1 MGMWVYIRHTIL
13 FFIQITMQ
21 TFYELD
27 TWDWQIL
34 IREVNEEW
42 VKVRDNVVDT
52 VWVSEELE
60 NAGSFYSTI
69 GRALLYADMY
79 NRQKLLKAFEDRI
92 LQACLQ
98 IKDKWKELD

>member
-1 MGMWVYIRHTIL
+1 
-13 FFIQITMQ
+13 MQ

-27 TWDWQIL
+27 TWDWKIL

-42 VKVRDNVVDT
+42 VKIKDNVVDT

-60 NAGSFYSTI
+60 SAGSFYSTI
-69 GRALLYADMY
+69 WRALLYADMY
-79 NRQKLLKAFEDRI
+79 NRQKLVKAFSDRI
-92 LQACLQ
+92 LQACLE

>member
-1 MGMWVYIRHTIL
+1 
-13 FFIQITMQ
+13 MQ

-42 VKVRDNVVDT
+42 VKVKDNVVDT

-69 GRALLYADMY
+69 WMALLYADMY
-79 NRQKLLKAFEDRI
+79 NRQKLVKAFSDRI
-92 LQACLQ
+92 LQACLE

>member
-1 MGMWVYIRHTIL
+1 
-13 FFIQITMQ
+13 MQ

-42 VKVRDNVVDT
+42 VKVKDNVVDT

-69 GRALLYADMY
+69 WRALLYADMY
-79 NRQKLLKAFEDRI
+79 NRQKLVKAFSDRI
-92 LQACLQ
+92 LQACLE
-98 IKDKWKELD
+98 IKDKWEELD

>member
-1 MGMWVYIRHTIL
+1 
-13 FFIQITMQ
+13 MQ

-34 IREVNEEW
+34 IREVNEEG

-52 VWVSEELE
+52 VYIAEQLE

-69 GRALLYADMY
+69 WRALLYADMY
-79 NRQKLLKAFEDRI
+79 NKNKLVKAFSDRF
-92 LQACLQ
+92 LQAALE
-98 IKDKWKELD
+98 IKDKRTELD

>member
-1 MGMWVYIRHTIL
+1 
-13 FFIQITMQ
+13 MQ
-21 TFYELD
+21 TFYELN

-42 VKVRDNVVDT
+42 VKVKDNVVDT

-69 GRALLYADMY
+69 WRALLYADMY
-79 NRQKLLKAFEDRI
+79 NRQKLVKAFSDRI
-92 LQACLQ
+92 LQACLE
-98 IKDKWKELD
+98 IKDKWEELD